1 MIKDPERTEAKRA
14 EIAAAALELFFEH
27 GYDGTSIRMIQ
38 RKVGKEAGLFYYY
51 FDSKDAV
58 FEAAI
63 DLFFVSYEKPMQE
76 IVANGKEDPD
86 HELTKF
92 IDHIDRATQEFRAQY
107 LQKLHWSVLSAIR
120 EHTMRI
126 MKKYIRQILDNYL
139 EKGLLRETDLP
150 IEVATNLLAFGI
162 GGSILYQS
170 GAEYHAQRAG
180 LKSLIE
186 RMPGVKE
193 KL

>member
-1 MIKDPERTEAKRA
+1 MIKDPERTEAKKA
-14 EIAAAALELFFEH
+14 EITEAALELFLEH

-63 DLFFVSYEKPMQE
+63 DLFFVSYEKQMQE
-76 IVANGKEDPD
+76 IVENGKEKP
-86 HELTKF
+86 HCELTKF
-92 IDHIDRATQEFRAQY
+92 INYIDRATQEFRAQY
-107 LQKLHWSVLSAIR
+107 LQNLHWSILSAIR
-120 EHTMRI
+120 EHTMLV

-139 EKGLLRETDLP
+139 EKGIIQEIDLP
-150 IEVATNLLAFGI
+150 IEVATNMLAFGI

-170 GAEYHAQRAG
+170 GEEYHTQRAD

-186 RMPGVKE
+186 RMPGARE
-193 KL
+193 EL

>member
-1 MIKDPERTEAKRA
+1 MIKDPQRTQAKKA
-14 EIAAAALELFFEH
+14 VITAAALELFLEH

-63 DLFFVSYEKPMQE
+63 DLFFVSYEKPMQR
-76 IVANGKEDPD
+76 IVENGKEHPD
-86 HELTKF
+86 RDLTKF
-92 IDHIDRATQEFRAQY
+92 IDYIDTATQEFRAQY

-120 EHTMRI
+120 EHTMMI
-126 MKKYIRQILDNYL
+126 MKKYIRQILENYL
-139 EKGLLRETDLP
+139 EKGIIKETDLP

-162 GGSILYQS
+162 GGSILYQT
-170 GAEYHAQRAG
+170 GEEYHAQRAD
-180 LKSLIE
+180 LKKLME
-186 RMPGVKE
+186 RMPGVNE
-193 KL
+193 EL